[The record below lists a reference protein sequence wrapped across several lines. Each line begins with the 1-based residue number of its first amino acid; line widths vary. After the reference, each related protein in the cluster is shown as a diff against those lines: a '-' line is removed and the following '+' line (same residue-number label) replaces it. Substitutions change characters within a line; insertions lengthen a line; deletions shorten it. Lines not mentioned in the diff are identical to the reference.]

1 MKNKVIEAFQQIY
14 KTSPSIIVRAPGRVN
29 LIGEHTDYN
38 QGFVFPMAIE
48 SQVLIAASPRTDD
61 KIYLTAMDQNNR
73 TCVFAL
79 NNIVKDDKELWSN
92 YPKGIAFLLKERGY
106 SFPAFNAV
114 ISGNIPMGAG
124 LSSSAAL
131 LVAFAVLLQNL
142 GNFSLDKIEV
152 AKLCQQAENLFCG
165 VQSGIMDQFIITLAQ
180 ESHALFIDCQ
190 DLSYKHV
197 SLPNNLTILISNTMK
212 SRELSGS
219 AYNECH
225 AECNKAVELLAKF
238 HQKNFLS
245 LRDISLEQLKE
256 AEKVLPNNLFQ
267 RAKHVISENLRV
279 LEAVKA
285 CQHNDLTLLG
295 QLINQSHKSLSL
307 DYKVSSKELDLMVE
321 ISRRQVGVYGAR
333 LTGAGFGGC
342 TVNLVATEFAQ
353 EIAKSIKDE
362 YLQET
367 GIAAEIYF
375 ATASAGASLLK

>member
-1 MKNKVIEAFQQIY
+1 MKNKVIEAFQEIY
-14 KTSPSIIVRAPGRVN
+14 KASPSIIVRAPGRVN

-48 SQVLIAASPRTDD
+48 SQVLIAASPQTDNE
-61 KIYLTAMDQNNR
+61 IRLTALDKNNK
-73 TCVFAL
+73 TSAFSL

-92 YPKGIAFLLKERGY
+92 YPRGVAFLLKECGY

-114 ISGNIPMGAG
+114 IAGNIPIGAG

-131 LVAFAVLLQNL
+131 LVAFAILLQNL

-180 ESHALFIDCQ
+180 ENHALFIDCK
-190 DLSYKHV
+190 DLSYKQV
-197 SLPNNLTILISNTMK
+197 PLPNKAAILICNTMK

-219 AYNECH
+219 AYNERRL
-225 AECNKAVELLAKF
+225 ECNKAVELLAKF
-238 HQKNFLS
+238 HQKKFLS
-245 LRDISLEQLKE
+245 LRDVSLNKLKE
-256 AEKVLPNNLFQ
+256 AEKILPTNLFQ

-279 LEAVKA
+279 LEAITA
-285 CQHNDLTLLG
+285 CQNNDLTTLG
-295 QLINQSHKSLSL
+295 QLINQSHESLSL
-307 DYKVSSKELDLMVE
+307 DYKVSSKELDLMVK
-321 ISRRQVGVYGAR
+321 IARCQVGVYGAR

-342 TVNLVATEFAQ
+342 TVNLVAANQAQ
-353 EIAKSIKDE
+353 EIAKNIKEE

-367 GIAAEIYF
+367 GIRAEIYF
-375 ATASAGASLLK
+375 ATASAGASLLS

>member
-1 MKNKVIEAFQQIY
+1 MKNKVIKAFQEIY
-14 KTSPSIIVRAPGRVN
+14 STNPSIIVRAPGRVN

-180 ESHALFIDCQ
+180 KNHALFIDCQ
-190 DLSYKHV
+190 DLSYKQI
-197 SLPNNLTILISNTMK
+197 SLPNDLTILICNTMK
-212 SRELSGS
+212 SRELSSS
-219 AYNECH
+219 AYNTRRL
-225 AECNKAVELLAKF
+225 ECNKVVELLSKF
-238 HQKNFLS
+238 HQKIFLS
-245 LRDISLEQLKE
+245 LRDISLEELKE
-256 AEKVLPNNLFQ
+256 AEKILPINLFQ

-279 LEAVKA
+279 LSAVKA
-285 CQHNDLTLLG
+285 CQNNDLTTLG
-295 QLINQSHKSLSL
+295 ELINQSHKSLSL
-307 DYKVSSKELDLMVE
+307 DYQVSSKELDLMVN
-321 ISRRQVGVYGAR
+321 IACNQPGTYGAR

-342 TVNLVATEFAQ
+342 TVNLVAKEFAQ
-353 EIAKSIKDE
+353 EIAKSIKDK